1 MQSTMVNAPE
11 LSFEL
16 PPLQDESKDLFGPAP
31 DNVPAAYAEMPY
43 QSFNKSERLG
53 AIVDWTASASTA
65 VDRYGRPIGA
75 RLQSGATAE
84 GKDGASSSLYAYRHD
99 ADDASFSL
107 VDAGRS
113 GAGARRGGGGPLASA
128 GRGYS
133 RGRGGARGGAGY
145 GAGGRGGAA
154 GARGARNGLAR
165 GAAGRRGG
173 YDRGFQRS
181 GWGSRTNDYWQRDQ
195 RAREASVQAGPDW
208 SVLEEIEF
216 VRLGKLRME
225 VDTEVPE
232 TISQHGFLYEYD
244 KTYDRVNTKNPQ
256 ALQHMERLHYNPTA
270 SEDPVLQDVRAIEDL
285 S

>member
-1 MQSTMVNAPE
+1 MVNTTE
-11 LSFEL
+11 FSFEL
-16 PPLQDESKDLFGPAP
+16 PSLQPEADLFGPAA
-31 DNVPAAYAEMPY
+31 DNVPSAYAEMPY

-75 RLQSGATAE
+75 RLHAGATAE
-84 GKDGASSSLYAYRHD
+84 GKDGANSSLYAYRHD

-107 VDAGRS
+107 VDAGRNP
-113 GAGARRGGGGPLASA
+113 GARRGGGGPLAGS

-133 RGRGGARGGAGY
+133 RGRGAARGAGI
-145 GAGGRGGAA
+145 GRGGAA
-154 GARGARNGLAR
+154 GARGRGLAR

-181 GWGSRTNDYWQRDQ
+181 TWGSRTNDYWNRDQ
-195 RAREASVQAGPDW
+195 RAREASVQAGADW
-208 SVLEEIEF
+208 AVLEEIEF

-225 VDTEVPE
+225 VDTEDPE

-244 KTYDRVNTKNPQ
+244 RAFDRVNTKNPQ
-256 ALQHMERLHYNPTA
+256 ALQNMERLHYNPTA
-270 SEDPVLQDVRAIEDL
+270 SEDPILQDVRRSSSTIVR
-285 S
+285 